1 VGIVTIVKDII
12 LIVLSF
18 IDANFLSFLLCDLL
32 QITQFFEQ
40 VNGKHVNG
48 KQDIV

>member
-1 VGIVTIVKDII
+1 VGIVTFAKDFI

-18 IDANFLSFLLCDLL
+18 INANFFSFLLCDLL
-32 QITQFFEQ
+32 QIMQLFEQ
-40 VNGKHVNG
+40 VNG